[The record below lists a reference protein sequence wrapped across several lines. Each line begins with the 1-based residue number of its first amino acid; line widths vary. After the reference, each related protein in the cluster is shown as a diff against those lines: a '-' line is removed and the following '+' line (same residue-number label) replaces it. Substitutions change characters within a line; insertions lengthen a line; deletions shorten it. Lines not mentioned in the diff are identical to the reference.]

1 MLVEPLD
8 PEWQP
13 AMPGFERADP
23 QSRIAVHDA
32 AADQRGHVAH
42 AAPGMRR
49 RTLQPE
55 IVPGVLAAGRIRRHH
70 GKSMQYDREVEFGRR
85 GVEGFEFG
93 IVERHADRRIHH
105 HPPGPTL
112 MRAAADL
119 AERSLD
125 IAGTGEDHAAEPL
138 WEGSAVIAHPAV

>member
-49 RTLQPE
+49 RTLQPQ
-55 IVPGVLAAGRIRRHH
+55 IVPGVLAAGRIRRHD
-70 GKSMQYDREVEFGRR
+70 GKGVQYDREVEFGRR
-85 GVEGFEFG
+85 SIEGFEFG
-93 IVERHADRRIHH
+93 MIERHAYRCIYHQA
-105 HPPGPTL
+105 PGPAL
-112 MRAAADL
+112 ARAAADL
-119 AERSLD
+119 GERSLD
-125 IAGTGEDHAAEPL
+125 IAGAGKDHAAE
-138 WEGSAVIAHPAV
+138 